1 VITDLKNKK
10 IQEINDFKDFIFMYG
25 AGEGTR
31 TPTVSLS
38 ILSRTR
44 LPFRH
49 TGL

>member
-1 VITDLKNKK
+1 MFD
-10 IQEINDFKDFIFMYG
+10 